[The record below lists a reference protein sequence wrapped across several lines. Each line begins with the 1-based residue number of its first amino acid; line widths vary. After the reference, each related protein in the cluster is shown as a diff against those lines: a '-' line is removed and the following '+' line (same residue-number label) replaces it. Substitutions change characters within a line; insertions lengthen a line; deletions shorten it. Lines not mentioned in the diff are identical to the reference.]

1 MLFSLFNP
9 LASFIALGAGILLSI
24 AGGFLMFARMM
35 LVFMLIQ
42 LFVSLLALSIDSED
56 SGLAVYSPFF
66 VFIYKQFIDYITL
79 VSVIK
84 ALTKKE
90 KKWHKLERAGGLEAI
105 SVNH

>member
-1 MLFSLFNP
+1 
-9 LASFIALGAGILLSI
+9 
-24 AGGFLMFARMM
+24 MM

-42 LFVSLLALSIDSED
+42 VFVSLLALSIDAED

-105 SVNH
+105 SVGH